1 MGNGVGWSSPA
12 LPNIACKY
20 NETNKEW
27 DQLLPPINQT
37 MNHCLDKDE
46 QKWVGSLLCIG
57 ALIASQVKILKHDIK
72 TQSFRNINFCK
83 GQSYSY
89 T

>member
-12 LPNIACKY
+12 LPNIGCKY
-20 NETNKEW
+20 DENDEDK
-27 DQLLPPINQT
+27 LLPPMNQT

-72 TQSFRNINFCK
+72 TQSFRNK
-83 GQSYSY
+83 L
-89 T
+89 